1 MFLKYRKIFLIIG
14 FTLLCLL
21 LGFIIFYFFFRAKI
35 TVAPPTE
42 IPTTTP
48 PTTLPSI
55 GEGQLPIPSGIT
67 TTPVP
72 ITTPQEITTPTVSSV
87 ANGGITMA
95 PPVYEKPTY
104 GATISPDGQDILT
117 YDRTTGKFIRLTA
130 DGKIDYMSDKVFYDV
145 EKVTWAPNKTEAIL
159 EYPDGSN
166 ISYNFKTKVQVT
178 LPKHWED
185 FSYAPSGNKIA
196 AKSIADDSE
205 YNWLIES
212 DSTGNNLKP
221 IERIGDNYVNVYDNW
236 SPNNQVIAMYV
247 ESKDFDRQKL
257 YFVGQNNENFP
268 LTIIE
273 GRDFEGIWS
282 ETGDKLLY
290 SVYNSAS
297 DFKPIIWT
305 VTTSSEDMS
314 QYRKKLNVNTW
325 AEKCYFQD
333 NDNIYCAVPE
343 SLPEG
348 SGIYPEVA
356 DNIPDNIYKINVSTG
371 AKQFIARP
379 ENNSTIGQL
388 FVSEDGSYLYYQDK
402 NTGFLHKIMLK

>member
-1 MFLKYRKIFLIIG
+1 MFPKYRKIFLIIG
-14 FTLLCLL
+14 FSLLCIL
-21 LGFIIFYFFFRAKI
+21 LGFIIFYFFFHVKI
-35 TVAPPTE
+35 TVAPPSAVS
-42 IPTTTP
+42 TTAP
-48 PTTLPSI
+48 PAVLPII
-55 GEGQLPIPSGIT
+55 GEGQLPKPSGIIP
-67 TTPVP
+67 TPVLPETQPTAYAP
-72 ITTPQEITTPTVSSV
+72 ISSI
-87 ANGGITMA
+87 ANGGITAA
-95 PPVYEKPTY
+95 PPIYEKPTY
-104 GATISPDGQDILT
+104 GSVISPDGQALLT
-117 YDRTTGKFIRLTA
+117 YDRTTGKFIRISE
-130 DGKIDYMSDKVFYDV
+130 DGKINYMSDKVFYDV
-145 EKVTWAPNKTEAIL
+145 EKVTWSPNKTEAIL

-166 ISYNFKTKVQVT
+166 ISYNFKTKAQTT

-185 FSYAPSGNKIA
+185 FSFDPSGDKIA

-205 YNWLIES
+205 YNWLIVS
-212 DSTGNNLKP
+212 DSTGSNLKP
-221 IERIGDNYVNVYDNW
+221 IERIGDNSGNVYNNW
-236 SPNNQVIAMYV
+236 SPNNNIIAMYT

-273 GRDFEGIWS
+273 GRDFEGVWS

-297 DFKPIIWT
+297 DFKPMIWT

-314 QYRKKLNVNTW
+314 QYRKQLNVNTW
-325 AEKCYFQD
+325 ASKCYFKD
-333 NDNIYCAVPE
+333 DDNIYCAVPE

-379 ENNSTIGQL
+379 ENNSSIEKVL
-388 FVSEDGSYLYYQDK
+388 VSEDGSYLYYQDK

>member
-1 MFLKYRKIFLIIG
+1 M
-14 FTLLCLL
+14 LCIL
-21 LGFIIFYFFFRAKI
+21 LGFIIFYFFFHAKI
-35 TVAPPTE
+35 TVAPPSE
-42 IPTTTP
+42 ITTTTP
-48 PTTLPSI
+48 PATLPTI
-55 GEGQLPIPSGIT
+55 GEGQLPLPSGIT
-67 TTPVP
+67 TAVP
-72 ITTPQEITTPTVSSV
+72 SITEAQPTAYAPISSV
-87 ANGGITMA
+87 ANGGITLA
-95 PPVYEKPTY
+95 PSIYEKPTY
-104 GATISPDGQDILT
+104 DSALSPDGKDILS
-117 YDRTTGKFIRLTA
+117 YDRTTGKFIRISE

-145 EKVTWAPNKTEAIL
+145 EKVTWSPNKTEAIL

-166 ISYNFKTKVQVT
+166 ISYNFKTMVQAT

-205 YNWLIES
+205 YNWLIVS
-212 DSTGNNLKP
+212 DSNGNNLKP
-221 IERIGDNYVNVYDNW
+221 VERIGDNYINVYDNW
-236 SPNNQVIAMYV
+236 SPNNHVIAMYA

-273 GRDFEGIWS
+273 GRDFEGLWS
-282 ETGDKLLY
+282 KTGDKLLY

-297 DFKPIIWT
+297 DFKPMIWT
-305 VTTSSEDMS
+305 VTTSSDNMS
-314 QYRKKLNVNTW
+314 QYRKQLNVNTW
-325 AEKCYFQD
+325 ASKCYFKD